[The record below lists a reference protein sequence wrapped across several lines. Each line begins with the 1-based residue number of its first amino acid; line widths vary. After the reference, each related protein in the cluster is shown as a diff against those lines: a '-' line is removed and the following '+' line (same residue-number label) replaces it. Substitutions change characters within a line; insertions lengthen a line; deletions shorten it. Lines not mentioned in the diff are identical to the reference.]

1 MEIKGED
8 FIKKVQLKQEETEIE
23 QRLSEIK
30 NAQSAYEEQQNHQEQ
45 PQPRLNPDLDREV
58 RMQEEQE
65 YSDIMLGKT
74 PSSAGKNSDNK
85 KKYLV
90 LGLILVILF
99 LLTIIII
106 RLLTND
112 STEDESFSKTTA
124 DKENTQT
131 ILADENIEEQYQKI
145 INEKLKN
152 IKEENN
158 KEATTLKE
166 ATTNLDLEKIE
177 EKEKVVKE
185 EPVVKT
191 KPNVFDVKETVKPEP
206 KPVVKKPEPKPV
218 VKKVEPKPV
227 VKKTPVKTAASS
239 TITTKP
245 SGTFVQVG
253 AFSKMPN
260 DKYLDTI
267 TKKGFK
273 YKIYKVSINNKMF
286 HKVLIGPYN
295 SRGQAKL
302 AIDNIKKQLNIS
314 GAFILTF

>member
-23 QRLSEIK
+23 QRLNEIK
-30 NAQSAYEEQQNHQEQ
+30 SAQAIYQEQQNHQEQ
-45 PQPRLNPDLDREV
+45 PEPRLNPDLDKEI

-65 YSDIMLGKT
+65 YSDIMLGKAT
-74 PSSAGKNSDNK
+74 SSSTNNENK

-90 LGLILVILF
+90 LGLVLVILF

-112 STEDESFSKTTA
+112 STENESFSKA
-124 DKENTQT
+124 GKENTQT
-131 ILADENIEEQYQKI
+131 IIEDENIEEQYQKI

-152 IKEENN
+152 IQEENQ
-158 KEATTLKE
+158 KEPASEVADPK
-166 ATTNLDLEKIE
+166 LDLQKIE
-177 EKEKVVKE
+177 EKEKVVEQKVE
-185 EPVVKT
+185 KTEPDVF
-191 KPNVFDVKETVKPEP
+191 NVTKETKTEP
-206 KPVVKKPEPKPV
+206 KPVVKKPEPKPI
-218 VKKVEPKPV
+218 VKKEEPKPV
-227 VKKTPVKTAASS
+227 VKKTTPKKEVTPTVTQKPV
-239 TITTKP
+239 
-245 SGTFVQVG
+245 GTYVQVG

-260 DKYLDTI
+260 DKYLTTI
-267 TKKGFK
+267 TQKGFK

-302 AIDNIKKQLNIS
+302 AIDNIKKELNIS

>member
-23 QRLSEIK
+23 QRLNEIK
-30 NAQSAYEEQQNHQEQ
+30 NAQAVYEEQVNHKDQ
-45 PQPRLNPDLDREV
+45 QPRLNPDLDREV
-58 RMQEEQE
+58 QMQEEQE

-74 PSSAGKNSDNK
+74 PTSNKNNDNK

-90 LGLILVILF
+90 LGLVLVILF
-99 LLTIIII
+99 LFTIIII

-112 STEDESFSKTTA
+112 STENESFAKAKTN
-124 DKENTQT
+124 ENTQT
-131 ILADENIEEQYQKI
+131 ILEDENIEEQYQKI
-145 INEKLKN
+145 INNKLKT
-152 IKEENN
+152 IQEENK
-158 KEATTLKE
+158 KE
-166 ATTNLDLEKIE
+166 TNSKLDLEKIE
-177 EKEKVVKE
+177 EKEKVVKQPIKE
-185 EPVVKT
+185 T
-191 KPNVFDVKETVKPEP
+191 KPDVFN
-206 KPVVKKPEPKPV
+206 VKKTVQPEPKPV

-227 VKKTPVKTAASS
+227 VKKVEPKPVVKKTAAQKIQSA
-239 TITTKP
+239 TITKKP

-260 DKYLDTI
+260 EKYLTTI
-267 TKKGFK
+267 TQKGFK

>member
-8 FIKKVQLKQEETEIE
+8 FIKKVQLKQEENEIE
-23 QRLSEIK
+23 QRLNEIK
-30 NAQSAYEEQQNHQEQ
+30 NAQAVYEGQEEEPIEEQ
-45 PQPRLNPDLDREV
+45 PRRNVAPDLDRELQ
-58 RMQEEQE
+58 MQEEQE

-74 PSSAGKNSDNK
+74 PNNSSSNENNK

-90 LGLILVILF
+90 LGLVLVILF

-112 STEDESFSKTTA
+112 SDEDKSFSKTQNS
-124 DKENTQT
+124 ENKQT
-131 ILADENIEEQYQKI
+131 ILENENIEEQYQKI

-152 IKEENN
+152 IKEENTQSTVSN
-158 KEATTLKE
+158 ENSEL
-166 ATTNLDLEKIE
+166 NLEEIE
-177 EKEKVVKE
+177 EKEKVIEKPVQNMKPDVFNVKKVAQE
-185 EPVVKT
+185 EPKIEKKVEPK
-191 KPNVFDVKETVKPEP
+191 P
-206 KPVVKKPEPKPV
+206 KPVVKKETPKPI
-218 VKKVEPKPV
+218 VKKSSSNNNITQKPQ
-227 VKKTPVKTAASS
+227 
-239 TITTKP
+239 
-245 SGTFVQVG
+245 GTFVQIG

-260 DKYLDTI
+260 DKYLTSI
-267 TKKGFK
+267 TQKGFK